1 MVTFF
6 QKSHQNYELTL
17 RSPQEKD
24 LAALLDYINTLSQEK
39 TFVSKQG
46 EIMSLEKEKE
56 YLDHILKKIKQK
68 KNLHILA
75 FADQTLI
82 GNVAIELGKLTQR
95 HIGSLGI
102 SVRKNYRGQGIGS
115 LLMKTVLKQA
125 STQLPGIEMV
135 KLTVQKPNKIA
146 RKMYKKFG
154 FKEYGLL
161 PNGVKLEKGYRDHIL
176 MFKKIS

>member
-1 MVTFF
+1 MSIFL
-6 QKSHQNYELTL
+6 QKTYQDFNLTL
-17 RSPQEKD
+17 RSPKKNDVE
-24 LAALLDYINTLSQEK
+24 ALLDYINTLSQEK
-39 TFVSKQG
+39 TFVSKQS

-75 FADQTLI
+75 FADQSLI
-82 GNVAIELGKLTQR
+82 GNVGIELGKLTQR

-125 STQLPGIEMV
+125 STQLPGIEIV
-135 KLTVQKPNKIA
+135 ELTVQKPNKIA

-176 MFKKIS
+176 MYKTM